1 MLVDIQG
8 SEDLGSSVEIV
19 LPLVLNNSV
28 LLRRSSLRRVNMR
41 NLTHLELKIH
51 APKLSILDPLIKIKA
66 VVHIHDL
73 DFEMIPSCI

>member
-1 MLVDIQG
+1 
-8 SEDLGSSVEIV
+8 
-19 LPLVLNNSV
+19 
-28 LLRRSSLRRVNMR
+28 MR